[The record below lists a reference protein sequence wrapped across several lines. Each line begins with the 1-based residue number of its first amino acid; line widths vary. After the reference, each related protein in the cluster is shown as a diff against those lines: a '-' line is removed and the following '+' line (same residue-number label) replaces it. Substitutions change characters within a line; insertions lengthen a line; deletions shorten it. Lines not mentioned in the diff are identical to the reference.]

1 MLRYFSIGGYP
12 SIPSYNLFVGI
23 GMALGMLYLQYV
35 KKFACQNDQR
45 KSDIHLGIF
54 ISMVFGFIGAFA
66 FDAYTQDIPLR
77 LHNLNQIGL
86 TLLGGFFTGLV
97 TFVTFL
103 KVKSIPI
110 LNTLNL
116 VTPSFCISHIFG
128 RIGCF
133 FAGCCYGSKTD
144 FILGVQFPEGSIAH
158 YHFKDIVHVHPTQL
172 YESFF
177 VFLLFLVTR
186 KSTIKNK
193 FILYILSYSIFRF
206 CIEFIR
212 ADDRGV
218 LFNQSLITPSQF
230 ISLMALVTALVAL
243 YIKKCKTISIYR

>member
-35 KKFACQNDQR
+35 KEFACQNDQR

-86 TLLGGFFTGLV
+86 TLLGGFFSGLI

-116 VTPSFCISHIFG
+116 VTPSFCIYIFLVVLDAFLLVAVMD
-128 RIGCF
+128 RKQISF
-133 FAGCCYGSKTD
+133 WGS
-144 FILGVQFPEGSIAH
+144 VSQESIAH

-177 VFLLFLVTR
+177 VFLLFW
-186 KSTIKNK
+186 
-193 FILYILSYSIFRF
+193 
-206 CIEFIR
+206 
-212 ADDRGV
+212 
-218 LFNQSLITPSQF
+218 
-230 ISLMALVTALVAL
+230 
-243 YIKKCKTISIYR
+243 